1 MFVFIFSLVSVYS
14 GACRVHFGKE
24 RAASWVVQV
33 MADLVCVGSVWPGR
47 LSVSVC
53 VRGCLVCACM
63 CVRACVYAC
72 V

>member
-1 MFVFIFSLVSVYS
+1 M
-14 GACRVHFGKE
+14 HFGKE
-24 RAASWVVQV
+24 RVASWVVQV